1 MTKTEA
7 REIATKTITAINL
20 SAYGMLPSR
29 DEMTE
34 AVEVLAASTSA
45 DDEHMAST
53 IEQWIEDNQ

>member
-7 REIATKTITAINL
+7 REIATRAITAINL

-29 DEMTE
+29 DKMTE
-34 AVEVLAASTSA
+34 AVQVLATSDNA

-53 IEQWIEDNQ
+53 IEQWIEDNK